1 MRYGV
6 YFEEN
11 RIGGVM
17 TNHGM
22 TDEEIIRA
30 AGIELAQSE
39 EEYQDAPEN
48 GLYIIDT
55 LEIVQ
60 EEE

>member
-6 YFEEN
+6 YYDGK
-11 RIGGVM
+11 RLGGVM
-17 TNHGM
+17 TNQGL

-30 AGIELAQSE
+30 AGLELAQTE

-48 GLYIIDT
+48 GLYDIDT